1 MEAFEE
7 LSAQIMRLL
16 QAQINALELDR
27 PLTANEV
34 HDCEQRR
41 SGFEG
46 WEIITLKREVEREY
60 TIPEPQ
66 TTQEVIGY
74 YARRLAEAVKFCG
87 DSAKGPRFFRA
98 KGIRTEC

>member
-46 WEIITLKREVEREY
+46 WEIITLNREVEREY
-60 TIPEPQ
+60 TIPETQ
-66 TTQEVIGY
+66 TNNEVIVY
-74 YARRLAEAVKFCG
+74 KARTHAEAVKLC
-87 DSAKGPRFFRA
+87 
-98 KGIRTEC
+98 